1 MSDRNTLILGA
12 IVGAAVGVGVSYL
25 VFTERGRR
33 LRAEMQPEIETLVR
47 EAVKLGSSVDDL
59 RRGRSGRSGP
69 ARGAGAPAAW
79 PRRAT

>member
-47 EAVKLGSSVDDL
+47 EAMKLGSSVDDL
-59 RRGRSGRSGP
+59 RRGGPGP